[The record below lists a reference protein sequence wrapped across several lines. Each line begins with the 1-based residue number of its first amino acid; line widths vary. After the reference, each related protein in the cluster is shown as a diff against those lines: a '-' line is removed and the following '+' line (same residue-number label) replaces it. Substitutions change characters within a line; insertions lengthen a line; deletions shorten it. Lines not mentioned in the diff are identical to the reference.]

1 MHADVTELREQL
13 PAKENEVL
21 CSLLAH
27 LMASHATYVLA
38 TMQCPRQHRPTS
50 LQLIG
55 QHHPCPLAKRLQHGN
70 ARCTRNLKRRIA
82 PISASASFPN
92 AVMSP
97 DQVRNLLMGAGSL
110 SLQLLLYHGHLVN
123 AIQGCMLPVISSC
136 YSDHLPRGEPGWREH
151 TARLD
156 IKLMCNHRPAHRS
169 CGCCT
174 RVCRRRR
181 RRLPRWSTFPAPM
194 APGRPSRRR

>member
-70 ARCTRNLKRRIA
+70 ARCTRNRKRRIA

-97 DQVRNLLMGAGSL
+97 DQVRNCSWVQAACRFNYCFTTDILSTLYKDACCLSSRAATATTCRAVSPAGANTRRVS
-110 SLQLLLYHGHLVN
+110 
-123 AIQGCMLPVISSC
+123 IS
-136 YSDHLPRGEPGWREH
+136 
-151 TARLD
+151 
-156 IKLMCNHRPAHRS
+156 N
-169 CGCCT
+169 
-174 RVCRRRR
+174 
-181 RRLPRWSTFPAPM
+181 
-194 APGRPSRRR
+194 